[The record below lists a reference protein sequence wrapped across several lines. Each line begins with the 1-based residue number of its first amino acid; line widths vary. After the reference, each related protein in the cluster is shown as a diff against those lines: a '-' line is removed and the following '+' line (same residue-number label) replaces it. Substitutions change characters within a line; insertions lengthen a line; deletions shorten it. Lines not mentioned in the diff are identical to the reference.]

1 MRKSNFSAKMYISL
15 SCFRQKWHIYS
26 VTISASVQ
34 EIYLLER
41 AACGMEN
48 KRFGNLGE
56 YAKESAHKEYVY
68 SRLPENIRQIGETN
82 GNLKIY
88 IEDYVMTYIHQIF
101 TEKQE
106 KAVVVFLGKKGRE
119 QAAGCVFIYGAVQV
133 QCDIMEGPKGL
144 TANKWNQ
151 VYEEMNECFPGAQ
164 MLGWGCGVS
173 MWNSKADISVK
184 QIHGKFFSENGKML
198 YVTDMSEKEEK
209 IFVWNSGG
217 LSEQP
222 GFVVYYEKNPQMQ
235 EYMLRGKGK
244 KSIEAAYKDDVT
256 ENMRTVI
263 KEKEDVKVIKTKH
276 IGYATIAAMFVMLI
290 AVAGLL
296 HKSLDKIKYLEETV
310 AAVEGYIGGDMVQA
324 VMTDGSSIKEE
335 GGKTAK
341 NKKNGRQGESN
352 PNTSKSGNSNS
363 TKQENKNTDNNNTE
377 GSNVTA
383 APSRRPASKNKD
395 TSGKNN
401 SKTNNSNA
409 KKANTYS
416 GKYDSYIV
424 NAGDTLSQI
433 VWKQYHSFYYLDK
446 VMKANNIK
454 NSDKIYEGDCIILPD
469 FND

>member
-1 MRKSNFSAKMYISL
+1 
-15 SCFRQKWHIYS
+15 
-26 VTISASVQ
+26 
-34 EIYLLER
+34 
-41 AACGMEN
+41 MEN

-82 GNLKIY
+82 GSLKIY

-106 KAVVVFLGKKGRE
+106 KAIVVFLGKKGRE
-119 QAAGCVFIYGAVQV
+119 QAAGCVFIYGAIQV
-133 QCDIMEGPKGL
+133 QCDILEGPKGL

-217 LSEQP
+217 LAEQP

-235 EYMLRGKGK
+235 EYMLKGKGK
-244 KSIEAAYKDDVT
+244 RSIEAAYKDDVT

-276 IGYATIAAMFVMLI
+276 IGYATIAAMFIMLI
-290 AVAGLL
+290 AVGGML

-310 AAVEGYIGGDMVQA
+310 AAVEGFIDNNMVQA

-335 GGKTAK
+335 NGKTSK
-341 NKKNGRQGESN
+341 KQKGGNQDKTNQEVVGNEDTGSVESDNNKKDTDEGNKGADKTGSSTV
-352 PNTSKSGNSNS
+352 TSAPSQQPAGKYKNSSSKDTSSYNKKSKIKAGSGNS
-363 TKQENKNTDNNNTE
+363 K
-377 GSNVTA
+377 
-383 APSRRPASKNKD
+383 
-395 TSGKNN
+395 
-401 SKTNNSNA
+401 KTGGYN
-409 KKANTYS
+409 

-454 NSDKIYEGDCIILPD
+454 DSDKIYEGDCIILPD
-469 FND
+469 FNN

>member
-1 MRKSNFSAKMYISL
+1 
-15 SCFRQKWHIYS
+15 
-26 VTISASVQ
+26 
-34 EIYLLER
+34 
-41 AACGMEN
+41 MEN

-82 GNLKIY
+82 GSLKIY

-106 KAVVVFLGKKGRE
+106 KVVVVFLGKKGRE
-119 QAAGCVFIYGAVQV
+119 QAAGCVFIYGAIQV

-173 MWNSKADISVK
+173 MWNSRADVSVK

-235 EYMLRGKGK
+235 EYMLRGKGR
-244 KSIEAAYKDDVT
+244 KSIEATYKDDVT

-263 KEKEDVKVIKTKH
+263 KEKDDVKVIKTKH
-276 IGYATIAAMFVMLI
+276 IGYATVAAMFIMLI
-290 AVAGLL
+290 AVGGIL

-310 AAVEGYIGGDMVQA
+310 AAVESYIGSNMVQA

-335 GGKTAK
+335 NSKTGKKQKDTGTDKDNAD
-341 NKKNGRQGESN
+341 N
-352 PNTSKSGNSNS
+352 KSGTGSN
-363 TKQENKNTDNNNTE
+363 TNDENKNTDNA
-377 GSNVTA
+377 GSSVTA
-383 APSRRPASKNKD
+383 APSQQPAGSNKNSGSNGNSSGNKKTNSKNN
-395 TSGKNN
+395 TGSNSG
-401 SKTNNSNA
+401 SA
-409 KKANTYS
+409 KKASAYN

-424 NAGDTLSQI
+424 SSGDTLSQI

-469 FND
+469 FGN

>member
-1 MRKSNFSAKMYISL
+1 
-15 SCFRQKWHIYS
+15 
-26 VTISASVQ
+26 
-34 EIYLLER
+34 
-41 AACGMEN
+41 MEN

-82 GNLKIY
+82 GSLKIY

-106 KAVVVFLGKKGRE
+106 KAIVVFLGKKGRE
-119 QAAGCVFIYGAVQV
+119 QATGCVFIYGAVQV

-173 MWNSKADISVK
+173 MWNSRADVSVK

-217 LSEQP
+217 LAEQP

-235 EYMLRGKGK
+235 EYMLKGKGK
-244 KSIEAAYKDDVT
+244 KSIEATYKDDVT

-276 IGYATIAAMFVMLI
+276 IGYATIAAMFIMLI
-290 AVAGLL
+290 AVGWLL
-296 HKSLDKIKYLEETV
+296 QKSLDKIKYLEETV
-310 AAVEGYIGGDMVQA
+310 AAVESYIGSNMVQA
-324 VMTDGSSIKEE
+324 VMTDGSSIKEQD
-335 GGKTAK
+335 GKKAK
-341 NKKNGRQGESN
+341 NQKTGGTDKNNTNSKNETSGDINPEEENKKTDNKDIN
-352 PNTSKSGNSNS
+352 
-363 TKQENKNTDNNNTE
+363 NKNTDNTGSSVKAIPSQSPASNNNNSSSKSNNSGNKKTNSKNNT
-377 GSNVTA
+377 GSNDG
-383 APSRRPASKNKD
+383 S
-395 TSGKNN
+395 
-401 SKTNNSNA
+401 A
-409 KKANTYS
+409 KKASAYN

-424 NAGDTLSQI
+424 SAGDTLSQI
-433 VWKQYHSFYYLDK
+433 VWRQYHSFYYLDK

-469 FND
+469 FNN